1 VSKVIRFLFA
11 SALPHIDV
19 DSLTDRKLAS
29 NVESA
34 IKRREPG
41 ITKLAKMYNDLCNQ
55 MQSRVRQ
62 GHVKRNVAL
71 PLPINV
77 QKLFLLDVDD
87 EIWQDAGLDDDD
99 DDGTV
104 ALWLEDSQT
113 RDGIKY
119 LLTLDRCLEEEVR
132 LRKERTS
139 LQEWMR
145 EEWSTLQRAY
155 NLTGKLV

>member
-1 VSKVIRFLFA
+1 MIRFLFA

-139 LQEWMR
+139 LQEWMC

>member
-77 QKLFLLDVDD
+77 QKLFSLDVDD

-139 LQEWMR
+139 LQEWMC